1 MSDLRFTV
9 YCHPEP
15 QGSSKAFVIPGTNRA
30 SVTSTNTKLKPYR
43 HTVAQIACETM
54 AKQSLEL
61 PWAAKH
67 VPVSLCL
74 TFYFEKPPSVAKKRT
89 ECVVKPDIDKICRS
103 TFDALTGVLFKDD
116 AQVVEIVARKQYGTP
131 ERVEIIC
138 QKIGDTMRAENAEA
152 GMSALYEETL

>member
-1 MSDLRFTV
+1 
-9 YCHPEP
+9 
-15 QGSSKAFVIPGTNRA
+15 
-30 SVTSTNTKLKPYR
+30 VTSTNTKLKPYR
-43 HTVAQIACETM
+43 HEVARAVCYEM
-54 AKQSLEL
+54 NVRNVAR
-61 PWAAKH
+61 PWADKH

-138 QKIGDTMRAENAEA
+138 QKLGDTMRAATAET
-152 GMSALYEETL
+152 GMPALYEETL

>member
-1 MSDLRFTV
+1 MGGEQVSDLRFTV

-43 HTVAQIACETM
+43 HEVVRAVCYEM
-54 AKQSLEL
+54 NVRNVER
-61 PWAAKH
+61 PWADKH

-138 QKIGDTMRAENAEA
+138 QKLGVVEKFLAENCK
-152 GMSALYEETL
+152 